1 MRYNHSVVVL
11 MEGHEEWA
19 QDLLKGFSWG
29 HAFFDVNGTL
39 LARYAE
45 CVDAEEVGKVQE
57 EWLARLEREWVE
69 SREGGEGDEWAGGNP
84 NRPHEQE
91 RSEEDEDEG
100 EEEEEEEEEE
110 EDKEED
116 TTTKEH

>member
-1 MRYNHSVVVL
+1 

-19 QDLLKGFSWG
+19 RELLNGFSWG

-45 CVDAEEVGKVQE
+45 CADAEEVGRVQE
-57 EWLARLEREWVE
+57 EWLATLEREWVE

-84 NRPHEQE
+84 NRRHKEE
-91 RSEEDEDEG
+91 ESEEDEDDG
-100 EEEEEEEEEE
+100 EEEEEEEGE
-110 EDKEED
+110 EDEED
-116 TTTKEH
+116 TTRKTD